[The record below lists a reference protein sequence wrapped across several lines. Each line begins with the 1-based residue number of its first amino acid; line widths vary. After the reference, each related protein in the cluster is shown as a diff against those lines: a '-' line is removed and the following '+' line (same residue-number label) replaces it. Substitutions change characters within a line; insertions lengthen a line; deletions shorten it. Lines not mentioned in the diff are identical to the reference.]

1 MKTMSPL
8 DYHHIDFVAT
18 HSKLRSCA
26 QVHERSCHKATV
38 VITERTHCFHDSI
51 FITPIL
57 LLWNLSTLCVCVF
70 WITYNHL
77 YIIYIYIYILH
88 YIHISIYNTY
98 IYIHINIHIHTH
110 IYIHIYIHINIC
122 TYIIKY
128 NKKYKQL
135 SRNRTRHFQDII
147 F

>member
-98 IYIHINIHIHTH
+98 IYIYTYKYTYTYTH
-110 IYIHIYIHINIC
+110 IY
-122 TYIIKY
+122 TYIYTHKYMYIY
-128 NKKYKQL
+128 NK
-135 SRNRTRHFQDII
+135 I
-147 F
+147 